1 MTTVAI
7 SEFRAGMSAILQR
20 VQDGEVVTLTVRG
33 EEVAKLVPP
42 DFAQFAARQ
51 ELERLRQTAVV
62 GDVLSPA
69 EDENAWTAGS

>member
-1 MTTVAI
+1 MDTVGI
-7 SEFRAGMSAILQR
+7 SEFRAGMRAILQR
-20 VQDGEVVTLTVRG
+20 VKDGEVVTLTLRG

-51 ELERLRQTAVV
+51 ELERLRETAVL

-69 EDENAWTAGS
+69 EDESAWSATS